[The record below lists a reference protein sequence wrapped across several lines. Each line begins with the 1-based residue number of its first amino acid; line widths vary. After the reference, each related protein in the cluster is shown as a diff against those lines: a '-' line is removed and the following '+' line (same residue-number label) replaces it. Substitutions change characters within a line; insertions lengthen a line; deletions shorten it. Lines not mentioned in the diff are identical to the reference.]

1 MLKNAHQIVHIR
13 SYMPGLGMP
22 LFKMFFNFKLV
33 FDIRG
38 FWADEKVDRLG
49 WSKNS
54 LKYKFFKALEIYNS
68 GEISVNLDDYKEQD
82 M

>member
-1 MLKNAHQIVHIR
+1 
-13 SYMPGLGMP
+13 MP
-22 LFKMFFNFKLV
+22 LFKIFFNFKLV

-54 LKYKFFKALEIYNS
+54 LKYKFFKALE
-68 GEISVNLDDYKEQD
+68 VKLFKQC
-82 M
+82 